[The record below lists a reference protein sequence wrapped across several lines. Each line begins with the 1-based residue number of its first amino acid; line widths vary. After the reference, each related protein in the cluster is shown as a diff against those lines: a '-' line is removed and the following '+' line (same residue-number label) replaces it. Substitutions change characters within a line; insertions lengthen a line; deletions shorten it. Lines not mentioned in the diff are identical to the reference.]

1 MSHCNAK
8 MVRHVQ
14 WPTIIFITLGV
25 VNIFFLNFKCF
36 IPISGKQSRIKFSWS
51 KLNWSCSL
59 ILDLLEGGLEN
70 MLGAIKNLGR
80 WWEIVALRLPDNES
94 GKITFVNML
103 SISVCERPVILAGYK
118 MYGKKEFDTRESQN
132 SLWTL

>member
-1 MSHCNAK
+1 
-8 MVRHVQ
+8 
-14 WPTIIFITLGV
+14 
-25 VNIFFLNFKCF
+25 
-36 IPISGKQSRIKFSWS
+36 
-51 KLNWSCSL
+51 
-59 ILDLLEGGLEN
+59 

-103 SISVCERPVILAGYK
+103 SISVCKRLVILAGYK